1 MVNCCITDVTLKLG
15 QKTRPS
21 LLKSNKHITKA
32 KSLEDYFGSVTIS
45 AMKAPFTKYGRK
57 ASKSKRQK
65 LEG

>member
-1 MVNCCITDVTLKLG
+1 MVNCHITDVTLKLG

-32 KSLEDYFGSVTIS
+32 KSLEYYFGSVKIS
-45 AMKAPFTKYGRK
+45 ALKASFTKYGRQ

-65 LEG
+65 PEG